1 MVSVVLSCH
10 HFYDGGNLRLLDHA
24 MNEICNYCHAT
35 LEEDKFHPD
44 SCAHCG
50 AQIDWLSEKRM
61 WVINENYEGR
71 TISVKEF
78 LAACNSQTREDI
90 P

>member
-1 MVSVVLSCH
+1 MVLTIH
-10 HFYDGGNLRLLDHA
+10 PGRGFYGGGNLRLVDYS

-50 AQIDWLSEKRM
+50 APIDRFSEKRM
-61 WVINENYEGR
+61 WVVGENNEAG
-71 TISVKEF
+71 TISVREF
-78 LAACNSQTREDI
+78 LAACNSQTREDTL
-90 P
+90 